1 MRKALQY
8 VRLGL
13 TIGVMIIFYDLFFFK
28 PYARHPEKYP
38 LEKRYRRLR
47 ELTLAILKSFKV
59 ELHVEGKEY
68 LTPKDGEKTLFVSNH
83 LSEADPL
90 ILIALSEKPISFVAK
105 EESMKMPFVGTCI
118 RILQGVPIDRHN
130 LMNQLSEIKKIV
142 NFIKDEDTP
151 NVVIFPEGTRN
162 KHPENPCLEFKG
174 GSLKM
179 AYMGKVSI
187 TPISLYGT
195 FRVLSLKHF
204 LRRYPVYVKID
215 KPISKE
221 EYTSIT
227 AVDLADNLSNKINLD
242 VNRFKKEDLK
252 EIYKQKGLGSKRR
265 IFESQPD
272 FKLFS

>member
-28 PYARHPEKYP
+28 SYARHPERYP